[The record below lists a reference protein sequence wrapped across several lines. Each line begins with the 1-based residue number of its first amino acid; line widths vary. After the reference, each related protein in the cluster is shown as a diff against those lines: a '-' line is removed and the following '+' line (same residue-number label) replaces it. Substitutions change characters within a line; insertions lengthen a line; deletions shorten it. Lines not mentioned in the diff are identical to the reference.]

1 MTQKTYI
8 AIDISKDSLDI
19 RSEVFTGKLEYTP
32 KGLTQLRRYLRKADH
47 PLVVCEATGGYEKE
61 LLHMLWKHELPA
73 ALVNPRRIRAFA
85 NSEGIKAKTDAL
97 DAEMILKFA
106 ENKELTPTPPPSEKK
121 QALQELM
128 DRRAQLTETLA
139 REKNRLKRAPART
152 KHSIQKMIRFL
163 EKELEALER
172 QIRDL
177 VEEDEPMRTQRDI
190 MLRVQGVGETTVW
203 SILAYLGEI
212 TSLNRNELVA
222 LAGVAPY
229 NRDSGKWKGKRRIEG
244 GRAKVRTCLYMAAQ
258 SAAVH
263 NPHIKAYVDGLRA
276 RGKAYKVAIVA
287 AMRKLLIHLQSLL
300 KNPQNALA

>member
-1 MTQKTYI
+1 MNSITYI
-8 AIDISKDSLDI
+8 AIDISKDSLDV

-32 KGLTQLRRYLRKADH
+32 KGLTQLRRSLRNTEH
-47 PLVVCEATGGYEKE
+47 PLVVCEATGGYEKD
-61 LLHMLWKHELPA
+61 LLHMLWKHQLGV

-106 ENKELTPTPPPSEKK
+106 EDKELTPTPPPSGNRL
-121 QALQELM
+121 ALQELM
-128 DRRAQLTETLA
+128 DRRAQLTETLT
-139 REKNRLKRAPART
+139 REKNRLKKAPART
-152 KHSIQKMIRFL
+152 KRSIQKMIRFL
-163 EKELEALER
+163 ERELRELER

-177 VEEDEPMRTQRDI
+177 VEKDESMRKQRDI
-190 MLRVQGVGETTVW
+190 MLQVQGVGETTVW

-212 TSLNRNELVA
+212 TSLTRNQVVA

-244 GRAKVRTCLYMAAQ
+244 GRAKVRTCLFMAAK

-276 RGKAYKVAIVA
+276 RGKSYKMAIVA